1 MNEYKQ
7 QIKTAILPSVN
18 SVATQWMVRMSEGKH
33 NKVELTDNMD
43 ILVNNEPIEAL
54 SISGR
59 ALGHL
64 SLRMALGQVLT
75 NHVFPVFMADE
86 VDASMRNERGQNVLD
101 ALYDMLKGSMKQI
114 ILISHR
120 DLEVERV
127 SNFIEV

>member
-1 MNEYKQ
+1 MHKQ
-7 QIKTAILPSVN
+7 LPVN
-18 SVATQWMVRMSEGKH
+18 FSE
-33 NKVELTDNMD
+33 N
-43 ILVNNEPIEAL
+43 
-54 SISGR
+54 
-59 ALGHL
+59 L

>member
-1 MNEYKQ
+1 MNVYKA

-18 SVATQWMVRMSEGKH
+18 AVATQWLHRMSEGKH
-33 NKVELTDNMD
+33 HKVELTEDMA
-43 ILVNNEPIEAL
+43 ILVNDEPIEAL

-86 VDASMRNERGQNVLD
+86 VDASMRNERAQNVLD
-101 ALYDMLKGSMKQI
+101 ALTDMLKGSMKQI
-114 ILISHR
+114 IMISHR
-120 DLEVERV
+120 ELEHVD
-127 SNFIEV
+127 NIIDI